1 MASAVA
7 EGLEVEEDV
16 DVEGTEVA
24 TVAILHIEEEGK
36 RNRLGWAHYPKRYV
50 CSKVVKCDFD
60 KQVKQCCCCYN
71 T

>member
-16 DVEGTEVA
+16 DVEATEVD
-24 TVAILHIEEEGK
+24 TVAILHIEERKING
-36 RNRLGWAHYPKRYV
+36 LGWAHYPKRYV
-50 CSKVVKCDFD
+50 CLKVIKCDFD
-60 KQVKQCCCCYN
+60 KQVKQCCYCYN